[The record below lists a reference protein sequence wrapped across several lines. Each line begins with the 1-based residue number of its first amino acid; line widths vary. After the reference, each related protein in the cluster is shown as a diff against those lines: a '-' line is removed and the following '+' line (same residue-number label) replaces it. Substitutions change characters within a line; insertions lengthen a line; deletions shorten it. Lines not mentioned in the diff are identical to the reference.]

1 MRSLVLC
8 HCWNNADPDPDC
20 EFCGGFGEVEV
31 DDENTD
37 SAGIP
42 SAAGA
47 SGSARD
53 SAASE

>member
-37 SAGIP
+37 SAGIGP
-42 SAAGA
+42 AAGV
-47 SGSARD
+47 
-53 SAASE
+53 